1 MSHKVSEKL
10 HELRSENSLNR
21 SFGEVNWKQRRR
33 SQQVNQ
39 LVTMNGPIV
48 LRIAG
53 VKARVRQ
60 RSVKG
65 EFVDVSGRLLVDRN
79 QLLERIV
86 KWRNERPL
94 AVQPNQ
100 VARIFI
106 YSAGSIEITELY
118 KFQIYRVY
126 FWRRILDLHQLR
138 HQLVEPFVQVIQQS
152 FVLENRQ
159 SSDAAVSIHES
170 LQGRNSGE
178 FSRFPSIQRILAQ
191 KTVTDTTIF
200 DNWPRDR
207 QRVHAPDFQLIAS
220 VDQFCRFDVSQFLCK

>member
-33 SQQVNQ
+33 FQQVNQ

-106 YSAGSIEITELY
+106 YSAGSIEITEL
-118 KFQIYRVY
+118 
-126 FWRRILDLHQLR
+126 
-138 HQLVEPFVQVIQQS
+138 
-152 FVLENRQ
+152 
-159 SSDAAVSIHES
+159 
-170 LQGRNSGE
+170 
-178 FSRFPSIQRILAQ
+178 
-191 KTVTDTTIF
+191 
-200 DNWPRDR
+200 
-207 QRVHAPDFQLIAS
+207 
-220 VDQFCRFDVSQFLCK
+220 